1 MVKVSIGLPVF
12 NGARFLPAALD
23 SLLAQ
28 SFEDF
33 ELVICDNA
41 SSDGTMQICREYAAR
56 DARIRLTEN
65 AKNLGAARNFN
76 RTFELAQGSY
86 FKWAAHD
93 DVCASEFL
101 AEACAVLDRDP
112 SIVLC
117 HSEVQMIDESGKVLG
132 LHDSGLAHTGSAR
145 ASERFR
151 DLISLEHWCFDV
163 FGLMRREVL
172 AATPLI
178 GAYVGSDRNLVA
190 EMALHGRFHRLPE
203 PLFRSREHPGRS
215 IRSIRTDDERARWF
229 DADLPARRRYWYHRR
244 MLEYAR
250 SIQRSPL
257 GISERLEC
265 YAELMRWASRYCRPL
280 LGEWKRALLRAPVP
294 GSMSASEVDE

>member
-1 MVKVSIGLPVF
+1 MVKVSIGVPVF

-41 SSDGTMQICREYAAR
+41 SSDETMQICREYAAR

-76 RTFELAQGSY
+76 RTFELATGDY

-93 DVCASEFL
+93 DECATEFL
-101 AEACAVLDRDP
+101 AEACAVLDHDP

-117 HSEVQMIDESGKVLG
+117 QSEVQMIDESGNVLG
-132 LHDSGLAHTGSAR
+132 PHDSGLPHTGSAHAHR
-145 ASERFR
+145 RFR
-151 DLISLEHWCFDV
+151 GLISLDHWCFDV

-172 AATPLI
+172 ASTPLI
-178 GAYVGSDRNLVA
+178 GGYLGSDRNLVA
-190 EMALHGRFHRLPE
+190 ELALHGRFHRIPK

-215 IRSIRTDDERARWF
+215 IRSHDSEDERAAWF
-229 DADLPARRRYWYHRR
+229 DPEQHERSRHAYHRR
-244 MLEYAR
+244 MREYLR
-250 SIQRSPL
+250 SIHRSPL
-257 GISERLEC
+257 GFSDRLGC
-265 YAELMRWASRYCRPL
+265 YAELPRWAWHYRRFL
-280 LGEWKRALLRAPVP
+280 LGEWKRSLLPT
-294 GSMSASEVDE
+294 SAS